1 MLYLFPRADN
11 TQTPYFDMFAYCRAY
26 SAYTPNI
33 SQAMR
38 RTAFQRFDHAA
49 IRLQTGFEIYSP
61 ASDYTQAP
69 YFDMFARF
77 LLHQRYSSAV
87 L

>member
-1 MLYLFPRADN
+1 MLYLLPHADN

-49 IRLQTGFEIYSP
+49 IRLQTGLEIYSP
-61 ASDYTQAP
+61 ASDYIQTP

-77 LLHQRYSSAV
+77 HPHQRRSNAV